1 MLTGSWPPRKR
12 LALVASSI
20 AIILVFKTVLTLQY
34 PSSESV
40 VGIRLPGYRGNN
52 NDSTSDQEIPS
63 PVRNATFFQVLAPSY
78 TRAILD
84 PKDES
89 FDRLRCPAPNSE
101 RYEYL
106 NPGHKTANSSDKQK
120 KYFFALNLR
129 QCVGILPRLIGSI
142 VETVRFLGP
151 ENCVLS
157 IVEGH
162 SDDGTFDVLVA
173 LRKDMRNLGLEY
185 HLQVSEIDPTQGDR
199 IEGLAALRNLAL
211 EPLVNDSARYSPD
224 TAVVFSNDVAIC
236 MEDLLELVH
245 QRVFQKADMT
255 CAMDW
260 SDIDPAPIF
269 YDIWIA
275 RAINGDTFWEIPPDG
290 GWRYSANLFWN
301 HPVSRQRYDEHKA
314 FQVFACWN
322 GAVVFTAKPILE
334 NKVRFRRSK
343 PEECY
348 AGEPRLFCKDLWING
363 YSRIAVV
370 PSVNLEYSDKKAQ
383 KAKEL
388 HGHVSDAV
396 GREDRSDES
405 LKIEWDATPPEK
417 VKCMSDFAD
426 QSWVPWN
433 QGFES
438 EK

>member
-1 MLTGSWPPRKR
+1 
-12 LALVASSI
+12 
-20 AIILVFKTVLTLQY
+20 
-34 PSSESV
+34 
-40 VGIRLPGYRGNN
+40 
-52 NDSTSDQEIPS
+52 
-63 PVRNATFFQVLAPSY
+63 VLAPSY
-78 TRAILD
+78 IKAILD

-89 FDRLRCPAPNSE
+89 FDRLRCLAPNPE

-106 NPGHKTANSSDKQK
+106 KPDHKTAKSSDEQK

-142 VETVRFLGP
+142 LETVRFLGP

-162 SDDGTFDVLVA
+162 SDDGTFDVLAA
-173 LRKDMRNLGLEY
+173 LGKDMRSLGLEY
-185 HLQVSEIDPTQGDR
+185 HLQVSEIDPKQGDR

-224 TAVVFSNDVAIC
+224 TSVIFINDVAIC

-290 GWRYSANLFWN
+290 GWRFAANLFWN
-301 HPVSRQRYDEHKA
+301 HPVSRQRYEEHKA

-322 GAVVFTAKPILE
+322 GAVVFTAKPIIE
-334 NKVRFRRSK
+334 NKIRFRRSK

-348 AGEPRLFCKDLWING
+348 AGEPRLFCKDLWMNG

-396 GREDRSDES
+396 GGEDRNDQS
-405 LKIEWDATPPEK
+405 LKIEWDAKPPEK